1 MKGQKSKLC
10 RKITT
15 IRKNLLQITSAV
27 RLNWKDYGLQRV
39 QAGGA
44 SLAATKAIPDGYLNT
59 MDSGSP
65 AELRVVRLYRR

>member
-1 MKGQKSKLC
+1 M
-10 RKITT
+10 
-15 IRKNLLQITSAV
+15 
-27 RLNWKDYGLQRV
+27 

-65 AELRVVRLYRR
+65 AGLRVVRLYRR